1 MAFSRWSSRI
11 LLLLALGTGSASAQ
25 LVLTFDKGKTKTHQ
39 SIQQVLSKSQYLT
52 DVTAYFNDQIKF
64 PRKLKVHF
72 LSCNEDNAYYNPDR
86 PAIEM
91 CYELV
96 QTYSKL
102 EEKGTSK
109 EDKMLNATVFT
120 LLHELGHAL
129 IDQLRLPATGRE
141 EDAVDQFA
149 TLALLSLEDEPGI
162 YSGLHQFLSDAELE
176 EEGDLDFSDS
186 HSLNMQRMYDMA
198 CLVYGSNPKK
208 FKTIPKEYD
217 LPKERSSNCQEEHE
231 DARYA
236 WNTILRPFLKSP
248 KKGLL

>member
-1 MAFSRWSSRI
+1 M
-11 LLLLALGTGSASAQ
+11 LLLLALGAGSASAQ
-25 LVLTFDKGKTKTHQ
+25 LVLTFDRGKTKTHQ
-39 SIQQVLSKSQYLT
+39 SIQQVLSRSEYLK
-52 DVTAYFNDQIKF
+52 DVVAHFNDQIKF
-64 PRKLKVHF
+64 PRRLKVHF
-72 LSCNEDNAYYNPDR
+72 LSCKEDNAYYDPDI

-102 EEKGTSK
+102 EEKGTST
-109 EDKMLNATVFT
+109 EDRMLNATVFT
-120 LLHELGHAL
+120 FLHELGHAL
-129 IDQLRLPATGRE
+129 IDQLHLPATGRE

-149 TLALLSLEDEPGI
+149 TLALLSLEDEAGI
-162 YSGLHQFLSDAELE
+162 FSGINQFLSDAELD
-176 EEGDLDFSDS
+176 EEGELDFSDS
-186 HSLNMQRMYDMA
+186 HSLNMQRMYDMT

-208 FKTIPKEYD
+208 FRTIPKEYD
-217 LPKERSSNCQEEHE
+217 LPRERSSNCEEEHD